1 MKFRSRCVLCWLFG
15 ISDNKDQMFSLS
27 SRKKMKMDITGNTA
41 FLSASDPEAKRKASD
56 LKSKPV
62 VAYPIKKDID
72 GLFFWSLE
80 QEKVLSDPVMP
91 RTIIKGGSGVGKTLL
106 LKTEALEAAKLS
118 SEEKSVLF
126 VVGSIFQQSPDDHQ
140 IFLQKTNFNEYDFF

>member
-27 SRKKMKMDITGNTA
+27 FRKKMKMDITGNSD
-41 FLSASDPEAKRKASD
+41 FLSASDPESKRVA
-56 LKSKPV
+56 
-62 VAYPIKKDID
+62 AYPIKKDID

>member
-1 MKFRSRCVLCWLFG
+1 VKFRSRCVLCWLFG

-27 SRKKMKMDITGNTA
+27 FRKKMKMDITGNSD
-41 FLSASDPEAKRKASD
+41 FLSASDPESKRVA
-56 LKSKPV
+56 
-62 VAYPIKKDID
+62 AYPIKKDID

-140 IFLQKTNFNEYDFF
+140 IFFQKTNFNEYDFF